1 MSHSPDSAMA
11 ETHSTKSYYFVYLI
25 LVCLT
30 LLTCGLSFLPE
41 FEAHTTVGL
50 AVGAVKATL
59 IAAFFMHLLRE
70 SQLPFLALATSIFW
84 LAILI
89 GLLLTDYLTR
99 GSLAY

>member
-1 MSHSPDSAMA
+1 MA
-11 ETHSTKSYYFVYLI
+11 HTHSAQSYFIIYII
-25 LVCLT
+25 LVGLT

-41 FEAHTTVGL
+41 FEAHTAVGL
-50 AVGAVKATL
+50 AVAAVKACL

-70 SQLPFLALATSIFW
+70 TKLPFLALSASIFW

-89 GLLLTDYLTR
+89 GLMLTDYLTR